1 MHIFKCMYAHALTH
15 VSMHAYTKTDVHTH
29 IHMHTR
35 VTKSHTVTQRD
46 MHIHRHTC
54 QHTHTHTWTHIPF
67 HCWNSTIRTVTGNIV
82 WLTLWLI
89 LLVLDDFE
97 KFERIL
103 WMTNRHLKNVKS
115 PSQVDTPPY
124 IVSCWSHK
132 CYTASHSQ
140 PPAPALDISEG
151 WKGCRLPWRRCSW
164 DRVLTEMIWD

>member
-1 MHIFKCMYAHALTH
+1 MHIFKCMYVHALTH
-15 VSMHAYTKTDVHTH
+15 VSMHAYTQTDVHTH

-140 PPAPALDISEG
+140 PPTPAVDISEG
-151 WKGCRLPWRRCSW
+151 WKGCRLPWRWCSR